1 MFTSCI
7 LPQAKN
13 VYKKLAR
20 KGISQPFYLAGG
32 TALALQIGHRHS
44 VDLDFFS
51 EKKFS
56 VKRLVNNL
64 SAIDRVTVTYE
75 DPESVSVELGGAKLS
90 FLYYPYR
97 LLFPFVLWNGYGKLA
112 DVRDIAC
119 MKIDAIA
126 SRGTKRDF
134 VDLYYLL
141 KRYSLQDLLAFFG
154 KKYENVHY
162 NTLHIM
168 KSFVYFAD
176 ADDETMPKQTKL
188 IPWKSIKN
196 TVMDEVRAYQE

>member
-7 LPQAKN
+7 SPQAKN
-13 VYKKLAR
+13 VYKKLAK
-20 KGISQPFYLAGG
+20 KGVSQPFYLAGG
-32 TALALQIGHRHS
+32 TALALQIGHRRS

-51 EKKFS
+51 KEKFS

-64 SAIDRVTVTYE
+64 SDIDHVTVTFE
-75 DPESVSVELGGAKLS
+75 DPESVSVEFGGAKLS

-97 LLFPFVLWNGYGKLA
+97 LLFPFIEWSGYGELA
-112 DVRDIAC
+112 DIRDIAC

-141 KRYSLQDLLAFFG
+141 KCYSLRDLLAFFG

-176 ADDETMPKQTKL
+176 AEDEAMPKQTKS
-188 IPWKSIKN
+188 IPWKSMKKTI
-196 TVMDEVRAYQE
+196 MDEVRAYQE